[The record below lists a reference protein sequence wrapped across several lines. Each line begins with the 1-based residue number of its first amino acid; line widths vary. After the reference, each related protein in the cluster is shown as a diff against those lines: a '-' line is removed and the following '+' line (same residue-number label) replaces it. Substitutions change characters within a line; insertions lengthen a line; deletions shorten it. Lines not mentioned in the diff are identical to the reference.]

1 MKTTKSF
8 LLESEFFRAGL
19 ERLASLESDD
29 LGVRFAAELRVEQL
43 QQLRE
48 KMNNQGRATGHPD
61 LKKKREGI
69 ES

>member
-1 MKTTKSF
+1 MRISKSF

-43 QQLRE
+43 QELRE
-48 KMNNQGRATGHPD
+48 QMNNQGRVMGHPD
-61 LKKKREGI
+61 LKKKREVI
-69 ES
+69 E